1 MGRNGAFR
9 AKARK
14 QLPPTKRT
22 KRTAPAPEA
31 EDMAHAPDETLPQ
44 AATVPTQQ
52 VEETQEEGLENEIPT
67 QEAVEESQRMDEIPT
82 EEEVEEIPRM
92 DWIPT
97 QEGVEEVPR
106 EDLESDNAPEEV
118 GQGDQQMEDA
128 PQVQQ
133 HDSPYLFRRPRRYA
147 MDSQ

>member
-1 MGRNGAFR
+1 
-9 AKARK
+9 
-14 QLPPTKRT
+14 
-22 KRTAPAPEA
+22 
-31 EDMAHAPDETLPQ
+31 
-44 AATVPTQQ
+44 
-52 VEETQEEGLENEIPT
+52 
-67 QEAVEESQRMDEIPT
+67 MDEIPT

-133 HDSPYLFRRPRRYA
+133 HDSLYLFRRPRRYA